1 LWPSFELQRNA
12 DTEVSLLLAI
22 MNTAQP
28 PETTH
33 AQNLVCIL
41 HLEDSS
47 LDHQLAVRA
56 LSSAAERYTV
66 DRVETLAALQNAL
79 TRQEYAL
86 VLADYRLNGFSAL
99 DAWQQSVK
107 NGDNV
112 PFVLLSGTIGE
123 AAAVEAI
130 QAGISDYLHKDD
142 IQALPRVVRR
152 ALDLNA
158 ARAAKRQADIQLQ
171 ESQARISELAGHLQT
186 AIETERAAIAREIH
200 DDIGGALTSVRLDLG
215 WLQRHSS
222 TSAQHQHVESS
233 IAMLDHAAQAS
244 QRIMRNLRPAILDE
258 GMLPALQW
266 LIQGFEERMPGK
278 VSLRASAQ
286 DFAITADVMLVV
298 FRTVQEAFTNISKY
312 AASSDVFVDI
322 SHLAGTLT
330 IEITDKGPGLPP
342 KAMMKPFSY
351 GLRGLAERAK
361 TVGGWLDI
369 SSMAGEGTSITLSIP
384 YDSDFSEGHAP

>member
-1 LWPSFELQRNA
+1 
-12 DTEVSLLLAI
+12 

-28 PETTH
+28 PDHTCATSP
-33 AQNLVCIL
+33 VRIL

-47 LDHQLAVRA
+47 LDHQLTVRA

-66 DRVETLAALQNAL
+66 DRVETLAELQNAL
-79 TRQEYAL
+79 TLRDYAL
-86 VLADYRLNGFSAL
+86 VLADYRLNGFSAI
-99 DAWQQSVK
+99 DAWQLCAA
-107 NGDNV
+107 NGANV

-142 IQALPRVVRR
+142 IRALPRVVRR

-158 ARAAKRQADIQLQ
+158 AKAAKRQADIELQ
-171 ESQARISELAGHLQT
+171 ESQDRISELAGHLQT
-186 AIETERAAIAREIH
+186 AIEAERAAIAREIH

-222 TSAQHQHVESS
+222 TPTQHQHVDSA
-233 IAMLDHAAQAS
+233 ITMLDHAAQAS
-244 QRIMRNLRPAILDE
+244 QRIMRNLRPAILDQ

-266 LIQGFEERMPGK
+266 LIQGFEDHMPGK
-278 VSLRASAQ
+278 VTLQASAQ
-286 DFAITADVMLVV
+286 DFAISADVMLVIY
-298 FRTVQEAFTNISKY
+298 RTVQEAFTNISKY
-312 AASSDVFVDI
+312 AGASDVLVDI

-330 IEITDKGPGLPP
+330 VEITDQGPGLPP
-342 KAMMKPFSY
+342 NVMMKPFSY

-361 TVGGWLDI
+361 TVGGWLDV
-369 SSMAGEGTSITLSIP
+369 SSVDGKGTSITLSIP
-384 YDSDFSEGHAP
+384 HDTALPRGHAP